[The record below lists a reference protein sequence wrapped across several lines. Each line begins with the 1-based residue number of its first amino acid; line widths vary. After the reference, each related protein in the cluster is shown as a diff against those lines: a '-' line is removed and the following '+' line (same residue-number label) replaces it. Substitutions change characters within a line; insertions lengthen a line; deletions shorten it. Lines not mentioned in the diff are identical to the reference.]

1 MSNKLKFL
9 IIMIAL
15 ALILGIGAIIL
26 TERMNNDSENGIN
39 TAPATTAGETE
50 PEKQLAPDFTIVDR
64 EGKELKLSDM
74 RGKPVVLNFWA
85 SWCGPCKSEMP
96 DFDAAFKKY
105 GNEINF
111 MMVNLTDGSKETID
125 TASAFIENAGYT
137 FPVYFDTAS
146 AGAAAYGVSSIPVTY
161 FIDAEGYLVAYGRGM
176 LSADSL
182 QSGIDMLF
190 N

>member
-1 MSNKLKFL
+1 MSSKLKF
-9 IIMIAL
+9 IIFIIAF
-15 ALILGIGAIIL
+15 AIII
-26 TERMNNDSENGIN
+26 G
-39 TAPATTAGETE
+39 TAAIIFTTYTNRSSDDAQTSPDTTTSETE
-50 PEKQLAPDFTIVDR
+50 PEKQLAPDFKIVDR

-74 RGKPVVLNFWA
+74 RGKPVILNFWA

-111 MMVNLTDGSKETID
+111 MMVNLTDGSKETIE
-125 TASAFIENAGYT
+125 TASTFIDGTDYT

-146 AGAAAYGVSSIPVTY
+146 QGAAAYGVSSIPVTY
-161 FIDAEGYLVAYGRGM
+161 FIDAEGYLVAYGKGM
-176 LSADSL
+176 LSADAL

-190 N
+190 E